1 LNPLKVADKKPLP
14 GKKCV
19 DDQLLQPVKHDLQPV
34 KKRRT
39 DLEKWSDVF
48 YSHSKLTPQLLQL
61 QKDAE
66 SQVPG
71 RISFQL
77 PEIGAV
83 AGKALLH
90 ALAVLD
96 RLFASW
102 SPLIFKIGWTS
113 NCVSRWC
120 NKKYGYGMSR
130 DQWHHMIVLYYSLEP
145 SGPAMMEAA
154 LIEKYNIT
162 LFAYVTGFFPIR
174 SIQKLMC
181 VDPIPFSSNPIIK
194 HAAPPRYAWLQK
206 RQSRRGHH
214 DPGPIDLGRAA
225 ATGVHDLCCVQIF

>member
-90 ALAVLD
+90 AMAVLD

-154 LIEKYNIT
+154 LIEKYNST

-181 VDPIPFSSNPIIK
+181 VDPIPFSNPIIK